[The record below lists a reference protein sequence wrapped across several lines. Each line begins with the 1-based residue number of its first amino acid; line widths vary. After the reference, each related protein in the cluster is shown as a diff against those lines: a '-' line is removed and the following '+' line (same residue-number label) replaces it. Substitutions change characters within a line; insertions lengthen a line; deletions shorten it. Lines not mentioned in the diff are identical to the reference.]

1 MARDEMAAKLGV
13 SESMIKQHITA
24 ILDKTG
30 FDSISK
36 FAIYAVGEGLIV
48 PEFPTNSQ
56 G

>member
-13 SESMIKQHITA
+13 SESMIKQHITS

-48 PEFPTNSQ
+48 PELPVQKSN
-56 G
+56 